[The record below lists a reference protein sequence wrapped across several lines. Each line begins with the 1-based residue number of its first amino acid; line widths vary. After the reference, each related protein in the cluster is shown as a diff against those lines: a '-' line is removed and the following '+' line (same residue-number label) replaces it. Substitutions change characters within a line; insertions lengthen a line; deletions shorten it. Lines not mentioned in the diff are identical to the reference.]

1 MDGPAVSM
9 TVAAESPSGDVT
21 AVDEQGNPIATDQP
35 PAETAKLP
43 VLKDAPPASS
53 DGVTADVPLFGPTPM
68 ATMEPAPLGPP
79 PELATPE
86 GAGEDEEAKE
96 KAAAEAAKREKEEEE
111 KRAEA
116 PSGGTPSGGAAKAP
130 VSGKAAKKQA
140 SDLDNI
146 ASDIT
151 GALK

>member
-1 MDGPAVSM
+1 MSDEDLDAIPTKGVKPVYIAAGAGFLAVCVIAFVMIKVVGASK
-9 TVAAESPSGDVT
+9 VPEEDPNAAIAAP
-21 AVDEQGNPIATDQP
+21 VDTS
-35 PAETAKLP
+35 K
-43 VLKDAPPASS
+43 
-53 DGVTADVPLFGPTPM
+53 M
-68 ATMEPAPLGPP
+68 
-79 PELATPE
+79 TPE
-86 GAGEDEEAKE
+86 ELKKHLELTRKGLSIADEEAAKE